1 VFLSFISNDCS
12 PRLRRQTGVP
22 PMQGPNRLSSH
33 GCGSRSRRLPSNGTL
48 MIDEL
53 IDAIDAILNAEDT
66 AGAAPSANSAG
77 SLDANSP
84 LL

>member
-1 VFLSFISNDCS
+1 
-12 PRLRRQTGVP
+12 
-22 PMQGPNRLSSH
+22 
-33 GCGSRSRRLPSNGTL
+33 

>member
-1 VFLSFISNDCS
+1 
-12 PRLRRQTGVP
+12 
-22 PMQGPNRLSSH
+22 MQGRNRLSSH
-33 GCGSRSRRLPSNGTL
+33 GCGPRSSRLTSDGV

-66 AGAAPSANSAG
+66 AGVASSAKGIG
-77 SLDANSP
+77 SLDTNIA